1 MFPKIL
7 NKLRKEKEYTAQ
19 QMADLLSVSLGTYRH
34 YENGHSSPNIYMLV
48 RIADILDVSLD
59 ILMGREEFIARHE
72 KEKV

>member
-7 NKLRKEKEYTAQ
+7 NRVRKERKYTAQ
-19 QMADLLSVSLGTYRH
+19 QMADMLSVSLGTYRH
-34 YENGHSSPNIYMLV
+34 YENGHSSPSIYTLV

-59 ILMGREEFIARHE
+59 VLMGREDFLARHE